1 MRRGANPGGGGP
13 APNPCGWGGRG
24 ASPGVGT
31 PLSPFGFA
39 PSPDLRGAQPGGGRG
54 AAPTPPGMLRSA
66 HRSPLS
72 PRGWQPGHPTAL
84 PREGDLHNKP
94 QSGAGAADGDGG
106 GGSAPRDGRRGQ
118 WGGEGG
124 VGREQGSPTERRD
137 GSDGAPEGG
146 GGVLGSGGAECWGPG
161 VLGSVGCGYLGAV
174 EVAAVRAREPPR
186 PAVALIDAHIPQLDV
201 HPHGAPTRSN
211 GVRPGGG
218 TRERGRGGTAV
229 AEPGAGTQSR
239 ERGGNYAVPEPIWG
253 GPSPREGLTP
263 TGAHH
268 CVHTHMH
275 TRVHA
280 QKDACVP
287 RHPHACMHKGAR
299 TISHAHTHLRANART
314 PSRARTHSCTR
325 VLLSTHTLARSC
337 KHKRTHTGT
346 PPPTHLNS
354 GLRSGFSP

>member
-72 PRGWQPGHPTAL
+72 PREWQPGHPTAL

-239 ERGGNYAVPEPIWG
+239 ERGGG
-253 GPSPREGLTP
+253 GETMRCQSPSGEVLPPGRVSHP
-263 TGAHH
+263 P
-268 CVHTHMH
+268 VHTTACTPICTRVCTPRKTHVSPGIPTRVCTKAHAQSH
-275 TRVHA
+275 THTRIFVQTHAHPRVHA
-280 QKDACVP
+280 HTAA
-287 RHPHACMHKGAR
+287 HACFSAR
-299 TISHAHTHLRANART
+299 AHSHAHANTNART
-314 PSRARTHSCTR
+314 QVH
-325 VLLSTHTLARSC
+325 
-337 KHKRTHTGT
+337 
-346 PPPTHLNS
+346 PPRLT
-354 GLRSGFSP
+354 

>member
-218 TRERGRGGTAV
+218 TRERGRGWGGTAV

-239 ERGGNYAVPEPIWG
+239 ERGGRGETMRCQS
-253 GPSPREGLTP
+253 PSGEVLPLGRLSHP
-263 TGAHH
+263 P
-268 CVHTHMH
+268 VHTTAGTPICTRVCTPRNTHVSPGIPTRVCTKAHAQSH
-275 TRVHA
+275 THTRIFVQTHAHPRVHA
-280 QKDACVP
+280 HTAA
-287 RHPHACMHKGAR
+287 HACF
-299 TISHAHTHLRANART
+299 S
-314 PSRARTHSCTR
+314 ARTHSHAHANTN
-325 VLLSTHTLARSC
+325 ARTQV
-337 KHKRTHTGT
+337 H
-346 PPPTHLNS
+346 PPRLT
-354 GLRSGFSP
+354 

>member
-239 ERGGNYAVPEPIWG
+239 ERGGG
-253 GPSPREGLTP
+253 GETMRCQSPSGEVLPPGRVSHP
-263 TGAHH
+263 P
-268 CVHTHMH
+268 VHTTACTPICTRVCTPRKTHVSPGIPTRVCTKAHAQSH
-275 TRVHA
+275 THTRIFVQTHAHPRVHA
-280 QKDACVP
+280 HTAA
-287 RHPHACMHKGAR
+287 HACFSAR
-299 TISHAHTHLRANART
+299 AHSHAHANTNART
-314 PSRARTHSCTR
+314 QVH
-325 VLLSTHTLARSC
+325 
-337 KHKRTHTGT
+337 
-346 PPPTHLNS
+346 PPRLT
-354 GLRSGFSP
+354 